1 MKTYLLVFFL
11 LSCFTVVAQKE
22 TVYKLIKDKKYK
34 EAHDFLNKEIAKT
47 PDNAELYYL
56 QSRVYY
62 HEENKTKETI
72 SSLNKAIEKNS
83 TYSAAYCDRGTIY
96 TNLLMFQDGKDDIDA
111 AIKYAT
117 TDSTLKQAKIALASY
132 YAITRKNEQAVEIFN
147 EVLISDSLNFGVLN
161 NLAMV
166 YQDMKDYDKSLEI
179 LYKLEKLK
187 PDEIF
192 VPVNIGFVLSHL
204 EKYKEA
210 LEYFNKAEKI
220 QKDALVYSNRAY
232 VKHKLDD
239 NKGALVDINKSIKLY
254 PSNSYAY
261 RVRALIYLATKN
273 TDSACQDLYTALAY
287 KYTEM
292 YGDDVRELRDKY
304 CIK

>member
-1 MKTYLLVFFL
+1 M
-11 LSCFTVVAQKE
+11 
-22 TVYKLIKDKKYK
+22 
-34 EAHDFLNKEIAKT
+34 NKEIAQS
-47 PDNAELYYL
+47 PQNAELYLL

-62 HEENKTKETI
+62 YEENKTKEVF
-72 SSLNKAIEKNS
+72 SYLNKAIDKNG
-83 TYSAAYCDRGTIY
+83 TYSEAYCDRGNLY
-96 TNLLMFQDGKDDIDA
+96 TNMLMFQDAKDDIDA
-111 AIKYAT
+111 ALKYAT
-117 TDSTLKQAKIALASY
+117 TDSTVKQAKIALAAY
-132 YAITRKNEQAVEIFN
+132 YAITRNNEQAIEVFN
-147 EVLISDSLNFGVLN
+147 DVLATDSLNFGVLN

-204 EKYKEA
+204 EKYQEA
-210 LEYFNKAEKI
+210 LVYFNKAEKI

-273 TDSACQDLYTALAY
+273 TDAACQDLYTALSY

-292 YGDDVRELRDKY
+292 YGNDVKELRDKH